1 MRKIITV
8 GFPGILGILLVLA
21 GVGLISLT
29 TQLLLYIGVTLLAL
43 AVFFF
48 FKS

>member
-1 MRKIITV
+1 MKKIIAV
-8 GFPGILGILLVLA
+8 GFPGILGILLSLA
-21 GVGLISLT
+21 GVSLITLT
-29 TQLLLYIGVTLLAL
+29 DQLLLYIGITLLAL